1 MRDAISGQTIENYL
15 LVQLSSRKATGAQGG
30 ILNVPF
36 VNRFVPTVEVEFNL
50 WIETVLEDGKEIL
63 QLQYEQIIF
72 FEFDFGND
80 GGTTSWPH
88 IQVNTLRK
96 IEDIPAD
103 QRKVI
108 DEQFFNAPAP
118 MNVSFGCPYYKG

>member
-1 MRDAISGQTIENYL
+1 MTS
-15 LVQLSSRKATGAQGG
+15 KMKTGAQGG

-36 VNRFVPTVEVEFNL
+36 VNRFVPTVNVDMHM
-50 WIETVLEDGKEIL
+50 WIETVIENGKEIL
-63 QLQYEQIIF
+63 QLQYEQIVL

-88 IQVNTLRK
+88 IQTNTLRK
-96 IEDIPAD
+96 LEDIPED

-108 DEQFFNAPAP
+108 EEQFFAKPDPITGNTINPP
-118 MNVSFGCPYYKG
+118 VGCPYHKE

>member
-1 MRDAISGQTIENYL
+1 MDM
-15 LVQLSSRKATGAQGG
+15 
-30 ILNVPF
+30 
-36 VNRFVPTVEVEFNL
+36 
-50 WIETVLEDGKEIL
+50 WIETVIEDGKEIL
-63 QLQYEQIIF
+63 QLQYEQIVF

-96 IEDIPAD
+96 IQDIPED

-108 DEQFFNAPAP
+108 EEQFYNTNGNSDAA
-118 MNVSFGCPYYKG
+118 SGCPYHKG

>member
-1 MRDAISGQTIENYL
+1 MYLTLSFSWSTTSLIRSVGLPASKIAVSRD
-15 LVQLSSRKATGAQGG
+15 SSSHTTYVFEPN
-30 ILNVPF
+30 IPF
-36 VNRFVPTVEVEFNL
+36 VNRFAPTVEVDFRL
-50 WIETVLEDGKEIL
+50 WIETVIEEGKEIL

-103 QRKVI
+103 QRKI
-108 DEQFFNAPAP
+108 IEEQFLNAP
-118 MNVSFGCPYYKG
+118 S